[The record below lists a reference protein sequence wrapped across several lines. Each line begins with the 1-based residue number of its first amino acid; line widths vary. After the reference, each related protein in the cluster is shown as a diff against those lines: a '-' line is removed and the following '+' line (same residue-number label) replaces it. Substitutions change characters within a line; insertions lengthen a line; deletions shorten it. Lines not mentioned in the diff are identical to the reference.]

1 MTHFVA
7 EDGRL
12 EMRKGKRILL
22 EERGL
27 AMNETLP
34 GDVVALL
41 EAGQKIEAIKRLR
54 EQTGLGLK
62 EAKEAV
68 EAHPAGASS
77 RPERLAPGEVRS
89 STGVAKFAFGL
100 ALALFAAWYFLYG
113 PR

>member
-1 MTHFVA
+1 
-7 EDGRL
+7 
-12 EMRKGKRILL
+12 
-22 EERGL
+22 
-27 AMNETLP
+27 MNETLP

-68 EAHPAGASS
+68 EAHPAGATS
-77 RPERLAPGEVRS
+77 RPERLAPGQQGGGS
-89 STGVAKFAFGL
+89 GAAKFAFGL